1 MICDDGLEC
10 GICTGRGG
18 SWFGC
23 QRYSSTKELFEII
36 VFAVSIWQYDVI
48 QLVDENA
55 IMMYYKMLI
64 IKLVILV
71 YKQKYENRNCV
82 HNE

>member
-1 MICDDGLEC
+1 MVWNVVFVPGGGVAGLAVSV
-10 GICTGRGG
+10 IVL
-18 SWFGC
+18 
-23 QRYSSTKELFEII
+23 QIEII

-55 IMMYYKMLI
+55 IMMYCKMLI